1 MIEKYKCPPDAKPK
15 GVPGCIHV
23 YALKY
28 YQNGGYTNHMPV
40 RATKKLDLRFAVN
53 SLILTLNL

>member
-15 GVPGCIHV
+15 GVPGCI

-40 RATKKLDLRFAVN
+40 RATKILDLRFAVN
-53 SLILTLNL
+53 SLTLTLNL